1 MNSAVIIGRLTRDPE
16 LRYLDSG
23 TAVCRFIV
31 AVDKQMKKDKK
42 EQLREQGKPTADFIP
57 VNVWGNMGETSAKYL
72 SKGSKVAVQGEIT
85 TGQYKTD
92 SGETRY
98 TTDLTARNVQFL
110 DDKQRQ
116 AELQQVEESDFGPQ
130 LDDDEV
136 PFIIGWAGGLEEAY
150 GIFTR

>member
-1 MNSAVIIGRLTRDPE
+1 MNSSVIIGKLTRDPD

-31 AVDKQMKKDKK
+31 AVDKQMSKDKK

-57 VNVWGNMGETSAKYL
+57 VNVWGKMGETSAKYL

-85 TGQYKTD
+85 TGQYKTG

-116 AELQQVEESDFGPQ
+116 TESEKQYDPSDFSNGPQ

-136 PFIIGWAGGLEEAY
+136 PF
-150 GIFTR
+150 